1 MYECYCINSAKTI
14 IFLYLLNNKA
24 MIKAATLDV
33 TKIEPRR
40 KHPSIF
46 EHFDEL
52 EPGEGFVI
60 QNDHDP
66 KPLYYQLLGERGNIF
81 TWEYLKSGPQ
91 WWEVRIAKNPQ
102 TAAGDTVGEI
112 AAKDIRKAEIF
123 KQKGIDFCCGG
134 IKSLRE
140 ASEEAGISE
149 EELKAALAAAENQ
162 PISPSQDYNK
172 WDLDFLADY
181 IVNTHHRYVK
191 ENAEPIYGLAVKV
204 AQRHGDAHPELKK
217 LAQGAQHF
225 LEDLLNHTEKEERIL
240 FPAIREAARKK
251 KDAAYQGS
259 VEAGFIRQP
268 IMAMEKEHAIAGE
281 DLTYFRKLTNDYQ
294 LPEDAC
300 NSYTYLFEK
309 MKEFEE
315 DLHQHI
321 HLENN
326 ILFPKA
332 LELDKELEN
341 V

>member
-1 MYECYCINSAKTI
+1 MQTFDQSYQVLNN
-14 IFLYLLNNKA
+14 FYLLNIKT
-24 MIKAATLDV
+24 MITAATLDV

-40 KHPSIF
+40 KHPTIF

-60 QNDHDP
+60 ENDHDP

-91 WWEVRIAKNPQ
+91 WWEVRIAKRPE
-102 TAAGDTVGEI
+102 TAAGETVGEI

-134 IKSLRE
+134 NKTLKE
-140 ASEEAGISE
+140 ASEEAGITE
-149 EELKAALAAAENQ
+149 DELKSALSSAEAR
-162 PISPSQDYNK
+162 PLSPSQDYNK
-172 WDLDFLADY
+172 WELDFLIDY

-191 ENAEPIYGLAVKV
+191 ENVEVISGLAVKV
-204 AQRHGDAHPELKK
+204 AKRHGDVHPELNK
-217 LAQGAQHF
+217 LAQSVQHF
-225 LEDLLNHTEKEERIL
+225 LQDQQNHAEKEERTL
-240 FPAIREAARKK
+240 FPAIKETVERKREPSYRT
-251 KDAAYQGS
+251 S
-259 VEAGFIRQP
+259 TSPGFIKQP
-268 IMAMEKEHAIAGE
+268 ILMMQKEHGISGE
-281 DLTYFRKLTNDYQ
+281 DLTYFRKLTNDYT

-309 MKEFEE
+309 MKAFEE

-332 LELDKELEN
+332 LELDKELEEL
-341 V
+341 